1 MIREKILQVMKDKSI
16 KAADI
21 SEATNFDKSSLSLY
35 LNGKR
40 EIRIQSIEK
49 ILIYLELE
57 ISSKSK

>member
-21 SEATNFDKSSLSLY
+21 SEATNIDKSSLSLY